1 MKLLRRA
8 WRRACGFFR
17 RKDAELAA
25 EIQTHIEFQTED
37 NIRAGMSPEE
47 ARRSA
52 ILKFGGIETTKESVR
67 DQRSLPWLETT
78 WQDLRY
84 ALRGMRR
91 TPALTAVAI
100 LSLALGIGATTAIFS
115 VADAMLLRSL
125 PVKDPQQLVEFIR
138 AVPDGAMMTNLPAT
152 VYQHFRD
159 ETAVL
164 SGVFAVAS
172 ERPVIRSHG
181 TAQRVTVHL
190 VSPSFFDVLGV
201 GPLLG
206 RTTEAIRN
214 HAQPAVVLSHGFWSR
229 WFGRDPAVIGSTLE
243 VAGTMCTVAGVMPP
257 GFFGMDRERVPELW
271 APLALHPRPGE
282 LWVAGRLAPG
292 VTATQVHAA
301 LEPRF
306 RAALQETAAGFERSP
321 QTRSHLLGQRLLIH
335 SAASG
340 TAGLRWSYWEY
351 SNSLKLLF
359 AIAALVLLIC
369 CANLANL
376 LLARGAARW
385 REIGIRFAIGATR
398 ARIVRQL
405 LTEHMLLALMAGVLG
420 VAVAAA
426 SHRLIVVLLV
436 GETQTES
443 IAFNMDARVLGFGLA
458 ASLVTGVL
466 AGLLPAW
473 RTARS
478 HGRTGLQMGSAR
490 LPFARSILT
499 LQIALSTVL
508 LTGAGLLTR
517 TLYNVTHADLGFER
531 GNLLL
536 MTVEPP
542 AAASSA
548 GQFWTRVSDAVV
560 SVPGVESASLA
571 GNSVVGGGTWSK
583 RVWVGRDDGLEADLQ
598 VNTNLIGP
606 GFFETVGMPVLS
618 GREFGVRDSA
628 GTPRVAVVN
637 EAFARRFFGG
647 TAATGRRLGDGGPG
661 SSGGIEIVGV
671 VANAKARSPRDEI
684 RPMVYQP
691 FMQALRPGPARLHLR
706 LRQGA
711 TQEAGAAIVRAISSV
726 EPRVFIDEIRTA
738 TEVVGRLAR
747 RDRTFAAIT
756 GLFAAV
762 AVFLA
767 CIGVYGIV
775 AFRASRRTVEIGVR
789 IALGARRRDVVW
801 TMMRE
806 TLTLLA
812 VGAALGIPTALAAA
826 TALRT
831 MLYGV
836 QPSDAPTIV
845 AAAATLVM
853 IGAWAAFVPAHRASS
868 IAPMNALRSE

>member
-1 MKLLRRA
+1 MKVLRRA
-8 WRRACGFFR
+8 SSRAVGLLR
-17 RKDAELAA
+17 RKDADLAA
-25 EIQTHIEFQTED
+25 EIQAHIEFQTED

-52 ILKFGGIETTKESVR
+52 LLTFGGIESAKESVR

-78 WQDLRY
+78 WQDVRY

-91 TPALTAVAI
+91 TPALTSIAI

-115 VADAMLLRSL
+115 VADAMLLRRL

-181 TAQRVTVHL
+181 TAQRGSVHL

-201 GPLLG
+201 EPLLG
-206 RTTEAIRN
+206 RTTEAIWN

-229 WFGRDPAVIGSTLE
+229 WFGRDPAAIGTTLE

-257 GFFGMDRERVPELW
+257 GFFGIDRERVPELW

-282 LWVAGRLAPG
+282 LWVAGRLKTG
-292 VTATQVHAA
+292 VTAAQANAA

-306 RAALQETAAGFERSP
+306 RAALQETAAAFERTP
-321 QTRSHLLGQRLLIH
+321 QSRQHLLGQKLLIH
-335 SAASG
+335 SVASG

-351 SNSLKLLF
+351 SNSLKILI
-359 AIAALVLLIC
+359 AITALVLLIC

-385 REIGIRFAIGATR
+385 REIGIRFAIGASR

-405 LTEHMLLALMAGVLG
+405 LTEHMLLAIMAGILG

-426 SHRLIVVLLV
+426 GHRLIVVLLV

-443 IAFNMDARVLGFGLA
+443 IAFRMDARVLGFGLA
-458 ASLVTGVL
+458 ASLVTGLL
-466 AGLLPAW
+466 AGLLPAV
-473 RTARS
+473 RTAR
-478 HGRTGLQMGSAR
+478 LQTGSAR
-490 LPFARSILT
+490 LPFTRLILA

-508 LTGAGLLTR
+508 LTGAGLLAR
-517 TLYNVTHADLGFER
+517 TLYNVTHTDLGFER
-531 GNLLL
+531 DNLLL

-542 AAASSA
+542 TTGPSA
-548 GQFWTRVSDAVV
+548 EQFWTRVSDAVM
-560 SVPGVESASLA
+560 SVAGVESASPA

-583 RVWVGRDDGLEADLQ
+583 RVWVRRDDGSEADLQ
-598 VNTNLIGP
+598 LNTNLVGP

-618 GREFGVRDSA
+618 GREFGVHDTANS
-628 GTPRVAVVN
+628 PRVAVVN

-647 TAATGRRLGDGGPG
+647 TAATGRRIGDGGPG
-661 SSGGIEIVGV
+661 SSAGIEIVGV
-671 VANAKARSPRDEI
+671 VANAKARNPRDEI

-691 FMQALRPGPARLHLR
+691 FMQALRPGAARLHVR
-706 LRQGA
+706 LRAGA

-747 RDRTFAAIT
+747 RDRTFASIT

-775 AFRASRRTVEIGVR
+775 AFRASRRTVEIGLR

-812 VGAALGIPTALAAA
+812 VGAAAGIPPALAAA

-868 IAPMNALRSE
+868 IAPMDALRSE